1 MSIASL
7 QLFEY
12 ILKLNNNRGK
22 EASKG
27 ILQQGDQECPL
38 TAPRKHKSNK

>member
-1 MSIASL
+1 MKSMSIASL

-12 ILKLNNNRGK
+12 ILKLNNNRVK

-27 ILQQGDQECPL
+27 IL
-38 TAPRKHKSNK
+38 